1 MIPFETTDWKSIP
14 VTEHAGETGFATS
27 QTIQYKLIRVRL
39 VRYSPN
45 YKANHWCAKG
55 HIVFCVEGEFTS
67 HLKDG
72 GIHKLMQRMSY
83 QVTDD
88 ENNPHFSSSDKGC
101 TLFIV
106 DGDFLKT

>member
-1 MIPFETTDWKSIP
+1 MIPFEATDWEKIP
-14 VTEHAGETGFATS
+14 VIEHTGETGMVTS
-27 QTIQYKLIRVRL
+27 QTISYELLRVRL

-45 YKANHWCAKG
+45 YKADHWCAKG
-55 HIVFCVEGEFTS
+55 HITYCVEGEFTL
-67 HLKDG
+67 HLKNG
-72 GIHKLMQRMSY
+72 ASYKLKQGMSY

-88 ENNPHFSSSDKGC
+88 ENNPHYSTSDKGC

>member
-1 MIPFETTDWKSIP
+1 MIPFQVTDWEKIL
-14 VTEHAGETGFATS
+14 VTQHTSETGYAPW
-27 QTIQYKLIRVRL
+27 QTMRYELLRVRL
-39 VRYSPN
+39 VRYSGN
-45 YKANHWCAKG
+45 YKADHWCEKG
-55 HIVFCVEGEFTS
+55 HITYCIEGELTS

-72 GIHKLMQRMSY
+72 RLHKLKQGMSY

-88 ENNPHFSSSDKGC
+88 ESNPHLSTSDKGC

>member
-1 MIPFETTDWKSIP
+1 MIPFQATDWGKIP
-14 VTEHAGETGFATS
+14 VIEHTGETGMVTS
-27 QTIQYKLIRVRL
+27 QTISYELLRVRF

-45 YKANHWCAKG
+45 FKADHWCAKG

-72 GIHKLMQRMSY
+72 GIHKLMQGMSY